1 MQSFG
6 KLRASKR
13 GVGSIIGATFLV
25 LILMSGFAFYE
36 AILNAT
42 DHYNSTVDTMSEAD
56 WNRSQ
61 ERIVIKQ
68 IGVTGTNQLN
78 ITAENDGSIQSH
90 LIWLGIFNTTANPQN
105 QTYQALNDYVKPGD
119 TCSIVSSSTVT
130 LGNKYL
136 IQIVTEL
143 GNTVESS
150 FYPANYASCALTL
163 VTIPPTVYQGNN
175 ITVLLT
181 VTPNDTSVDS
191 MQSLTAVVSA
201 TPTGLVQLMMNSSLS
216 VNGLTR
222 GTSTFFWWVYNATN
236 AGTVVFNGTYNSA
249 PNGVYALTSVEILPL
264 PIGER
269 GPAGANGATWL
280 SGSGAPASSLGND
293 GDYYLNTDTGDVYNK
308 ASGTWTIAT
317 NIKGATGATG
327 PQGPTGA
334 TGANG
339 TQGPQGETGATGPPG
354 PAGFSTNATFVNLI
368 KNYPFAGITGSLQTL
383 TPNALGAS
391 TCRVYPFE
399 IDRNITVTAIY
410 IYSYRALANCL
421 LIGIYDSAG
430 TRLYASNATT
440 TVTSGW
446 IAITGISV
454 TLASGTYYFGTTNNG
469 VASNTAAYAVTPGIG
484 TADLPRWGYV
494 ATTNGAMPL
503 SITPSSITK
512 SVGGWMCYVVL
523 SAVTS

>member
-56 WNRSQ
+56 WNRGQ

-68 IGVTGTNQLN
+68 IEVTGANRLN
-78 ITAENDGSIQSH
+78 ITTENDGSIQSH

-105 QTYQALNDYVKPGD
+105 QTYQPLNDYVKPGD
-119 TCSIVSSSTVT
+119 TRSIVSSSTVT

-136 IQIVTEL
+136 VQIVTEL

-150 FYPANYASCALTL
+150 FYPASYTSCALTL

-191 MQSLTAVVSA
+191 IQSLTAVLNA
-201 TPTGLVQLMMNSSLS
+201 TPTGQVQLVTNSSLS
-216 VNGLTR
+216 VSGLAR
-222 GTSTFFWWVYNATN
+222 GTSAFFWWVYNATN
-236 AGTVVFNGTYNSA
+236 AGTVVFNGTYNNA
-249 PNGVYALTSVEILPL
+249 PNGVYALTSVNALPL
-264 PIGER
+264 PVGTI
-269 GPAGANGATWL
+269 GPAG
-280 SGSGAPASSLGND
+280 
-293 GDYYLNTDTGDVYNK
+293 
-308 ASGTWTIAT
+308 
-317 NIKGATGATG
+317 
-327 PQGPTGA
+327 PQ
-334 TGANG
+334 
-339 TQGPQGETGATGPPG
+339 G
-354 PAGFSTNATFVNLI
+354 PAGFSTNATFYNLLE
-368 KNYPFAGITGSLQTL
+368 NYPFGGAPTTL
-383 TPNALGAS
+383 TPTALGAS
-391 TCRVYPFE
+391 TCRLFPFE

-410 IYSYRALANCL
+410 IRSNAAVSNCL
-421 LIGIYDSAG
+421 RIGIYDSVG
-430 TRLYASNATT
+430 TRLYESGALSTVASAT
-440 TVTSGW
+440 GW
-446 IAITGISV
+446 ITVPGISV
-454 TLASGTYYFGTTNNG
+454 TLASGTYYFGTTNNN
-469 VASNTAAYAVTPGIG
+469 VASGTAAYTVTPGIG
-484 TADLPRWGYV
+484 AATLPRWGSV
-494 ATTNGAMPL
+494 ATSNGVMPS

-512 SVGGWMCYVVL
+512 TAGGWMCYVLL